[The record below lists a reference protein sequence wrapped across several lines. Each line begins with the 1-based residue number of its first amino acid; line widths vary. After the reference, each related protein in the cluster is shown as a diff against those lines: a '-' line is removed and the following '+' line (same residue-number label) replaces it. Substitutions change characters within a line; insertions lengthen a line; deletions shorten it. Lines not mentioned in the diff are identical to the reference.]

1 MSEDQKEKAIAGYRR
16 LLEEPEILSSYD
28 YSGQTEAHGRDRQRR
43 MAGDNGEG
51 RIFNAHTVEGLEG
64 NAGVISGDERF

>member
-43 MAGDNGEG
+43 MAGDNG
-51 RIFNAHTVEGLEG
+51 
-64 NAGVISGDERF
+64 